1 MSLAMSRIPRQF
13 FVEIRMIRY
22 ILEQYMRPKPV
33 VLLILDGFGLREAA
47 DDNAVHHANTPTFDR
62 LTQTVPHA
70 QLETSGEAVGLP
82 TGQMGNSEVGHMS
95 LGTGRIIYQ
104 DFTRISKA
112 IDEGSFDTN
121 EVIVSACRQAK
132 DQGGTLHVLGLL
144 SPGGVHSHE
153 DHIEAMIG
161 LADKLNVPMT
171 RLHAFLDG
179 RDMPPKSAEPS
190 MIRFQRLETVH
201 TNYKFSSLCGRY
213 YAMDRDNNWSR
224 IQSAF
229 DLITKSQAEYSAGTA
244 VEGLQQAYQRGE
256 SDEFIKATRLGES
269 WELRPKD
276 VIIIMNFRS
285 DRARQ
290 ITKALTATTLPELN
304 RPNRVTASNVSTL
317 TQYTD
322 DLNVRVAFP
331 PQTYPNTLGEIISR
345 AGLTQLRIA
354 ETEKYAHV
362 TFFFSGGNDCILPG
376 EHRELIPSPKVVT
389 YDLKPEMSAPE
400 ITDFLV
406 DAILQKQFDFIV
418 CNFANGDM
426 VGHTGNFGATKRA
439 VEVLDHSV
447 DLVLEA
453 CESVGGACL
462 ITADHGN
469 AEQMFDQENKQS
481 FTAHTNGPVPIWLA
495 SNPVNAVKLASGT
508 LKDVAPTLL
517 ALLNI
522 DPPVEMSGRSL
533 LIF

>member
-1 MSLAMSRIPRQF
+1 
-13 FVEIRMIRY
+13 
-22 ILEQYMRPKPV
+22 MRPKPI

-47 DDNAVHHANTPTFDR
+47 DDNAIHHANTPTFDR
-62 LTQTVPHA
+62 LTQTAPQA

-82 TGQMGNSEVGHMS
+82 EGQMGNSEVGHMS
-95 LGTGRIIYQ
+95 LGTGRVIYQ
-104 DFTRISKA
+104 DFTRINKA
-112 IDEGSFDTN
+112 IDEGNFGTN
-121 EVIVSACRQAK
+121 EVLVSACRQAK
-132 DQGGTLHVLGLL
+132 NQGGTLHILGLL

-153 DHIEAMIG
+153 DHVEAMIG
-161 LADKLNVPMT
+161 LADTLNVPMT

-179 RDMPPKSAEPS
+179 RDMPPKSAKPS

-213 YAMDRDNNWSR
+213 YAMDRDNNWDR

-269 WELRPKD
+269 WELRPED
-276 VIIIMNFRS
+276 VVIVMNFRA

-290 ITKALTATTLPELN
+290 ITKALTATTLSELN
-304 RPNRVTASNVSTL
+304 RPNWMTALNVSTL
-317 TQYTD
+317 TQYAD

-331 PQTYPNTLGEIISR
+331 PELHSNTLGEVVSQ

-362 TFFFSGGNDCILPG
+362 TFFFNGGSGSIVPG
-376 EHRELIPSPKVVT
+376 EYHELIPSQKVAT
-389 YDLKPEMSAPE
+389 YDMKPEMSAPE
-400 ITDFLV
+400 IAASLV
-406 DAILQKQFDFIV
+406 DAIAQKRFDLIV

-426 VGHTGNFGATKRA
+426 VGHTGNFHAAIKA
-439 VEVLDHSV
+439 VEALDHAVKLVV
-447 DLVLEA
+447 DI

-469 AEQMFDQENKQS
+469 VEQMFDPENGQP
-481 FTAHTNGPVPIWLA
+481 FTAHTTGPVPIWLA
-495 SNPVNAVKLASGT
+495 SNPVNAVKLTNGT

-517 ALLNI
+517 ALLDI
-522 DPPVEMSGRSL
+522 DPPIEMSGRSL

>member
-1 MSLAMSRIPRQF
+1 
-13 FVEIRMIRY
+13 
-22 ILEQYMRPKPV
+22 MRPKPV

-47 DDNAVHHANTPTFDR
+47 DDNAIHHANTPTFDR
-62 LTQTVPHA
+62 LTESMPHA

-82 TGQMGNSEVGHMS
+82 IGQMGNSEVGHMN
-95 LGTGRIIYQ
+95 LGTGRVIHQ
-104 DFTRISKA
+104 DFTRISRA

-121 EVIVSACRQAK
+121 EVLVSACRQAK
-132 DQGGTLHVLGLL
+132 DQDGTLHVLGLL

-161 LADKLNVPMT
+161 LADTLNVPMT

-179 RDMPPKSAEPS
+179 RDMPPKSAETS

-213 YAMDRDNNWSR
+213 YAMDRDNNWDR

-256 SDEFIKATRLGES
+256 SDEFVKATRLGES
-269 WELRPKD
+269 WELRPED
-276 VIIIMNFRS
+276 VVILMNFRA

-290 ITKALTATTLPELN
+290 ITKALTAPTLSELN
-304 RPNRVTASNVSTL
+304 RPNWVTAPNVSTL
-317 TQYTD
+317 TQYAD
-322 DLNVRVAFP
+322 DLSVRVAFP
-331 PQTYPNTLGEIISR
+331 PEIYSNTLGEVVSQ

-362 TFFFSGGNDCILPG
+362 TFFFSGGSEQVVPG
-376 EHRELIPSPKVVT
+376 EHRELIPSPKVAT

-406 DAILQKQFDFIV
+406 GAITQKRFDLIV

-426 VGHTGNFGATKRA
+426 VGHTGNFQAAIKA
-439 VEVLDHSV
+439 VEALDHAV
-447 DLVLEA
+447 NLVVRA

-469 AEQMFDQENKQS
+469 AEQMFDLENEQP

-495 SNPVNAVKLASGT
+495 SNPVNAAKLANGA
-508 LKDVAPTLL
+508 LEDVAPTLL

-522 DPPVEMSGRSL
+522 DPPIEMSGRSL